1 MYLYNSML
9 CPNGAIQSINHFLSP
24 DIQSLHTKML
34 HHLYI
39 LPHIPDLN
47 WPSYKKLQEAHPY

>member
-1 MYLYNSML
+1 
-9 CPNGAIQSINHFLSP
+9 
-24 DIQSLHTKML
+24 ML

-47 WPSYKKLQEAHPY
+47 WPSYKKLQEAHPLLREQIDLSE